1 MNENWALNASPII
14 LLGKADLLK
23 TVSPLSKVWIIPE
36 GVIREVEAKRPIE
49 PYLSEISYN
58 SEVVR
63 EKVPKIHPSIAAW
76 DLGRGESEVLTLALG
91 KPGTGV
97 VLDDLQAR
105 KCAVLF
111 DIPLIGSLGLIV
123 LAKRKGLLNMAKPA
137 IERLIA
143 VGLHID
149 SAMLA
154 RIFIRI
160 GEGDKAD
167 KASVESE

>member
-23 TVSPLSKVWIIPE
+23 KVSPLAKLWIIPE
-36 GVIREVEAKRPIE
+36 GVIREVEVKRPIG

-58 SEVVR
+58 SEVVQ
-63 EKVPKIHPSIAAW
+63 ENVSKIHPSIAAW
-76 DLGRGESEVLTLALG
+76 DLGRGESEVLSFALG

-105 KCAVLF
+105 NCAALF
-111 DIPLIGSLGLIV
+111 DLPLIGSLGLIV
-123 LAKRKGLLNMAKPA
+123 LAKRKGLLNLAKPE

-143 VGLHID
+143 VGLHVD
-149 SAMLA
+149 SAMLT
-154 RIFIRI
+154 RILIRI
-160 GEGDKAD
+160 GEAD
-167 KASVESE
+167 NTG